1 MSGAVIAPDDAVAA
15 LRSRL
20 LSLRADAL
28 RQLAEADTLD
38 AGMLALLGNDGERMT
53 LVLYAEAN
61 KAAFAAAC
69 PRARWRSHR
78 VGASEVARMMHAWQ
92 IKSVRPCCVQGGAD
106 HTGGVCDFAL
116 VEKLRAPAGRTPRP
130 WPAS

>member
-1 MSGAVIAPDDAVAA
+1 VSGAVIAPDDAVAA

-78 VGASEVARMMHAWQ
+78 RSASTMAGMTRDDQ
-92 IKSVRPCCVQGGAD
+92 L
-106 HTGGVCDFAL
+106 AL
-116 VEKLRAPAGRTPRP
+116 VVFRAGRTSRKVSAALR
-130 WPAS
+130 WPNNPDRRRAALLGRGRHL